1 MKQFLAATSWP
12 KKSSALTIIESGEI
26 SPWTSFLV
34 CRKSKPLMTCS
45 MYIYKVWAFLSF
57 GIGLDSKKSL
67 KLHFG
72 RERTGQKKW
81 SSDELS
87 NIMEIHGM
95 LYTKRLLLQKNF
107 SYFLKNPGTAHI
119 ITYLISKVEL
129 IIIWG
134 HVRIFLD
141 FMQLYWVF
149 VLWNDFS
156 GYLMLLFISSYQ
168 YFYTLLI
175 VPLPFLFGTFIPLVV
190 RDKPNNSF

>member
-12 KKSSALTIIESGEI
+12 KKSSALTIIESGET

-107 SYFLKNPGTAHI
+107 SHFLKNPGTAYI
-119 ITYLISKVEL
+119 ITYLISEVEL

-141 FMQLYWVF
+141 LCNYIEFLYCKWFFRVF
-149 VLWNDFS
+149 NVTFHQFIPVLL
-156 GYLMLLFISSYQ
+156 YMI
-168 YFYTLLI
+168 LI
-175 VPLPFLFGTFIPLVV
+175 VLLPFLFGTLEH
-190 RDKPNNSF
+190 SYLLL

>member
-12 KKSSALTIIESGEI
+12 KKSSALTIIESGET

-107 SYFLKNPGTAHI
+107 SHFLKNPGTARI
-119 ITYLISKVEL
+119 ITYLISKAQL

-134 HVRIFLD
+134 HVLIFLD
-141 FMQLYWVF
+141 LYAIILSFCAV
-149 VLWNDFS
+149 NDFS
-156 GYLMLLFISSYQ
+156 GYLMLHFSSSYQ
-168 YFYTLLI
+168 
-175 VPLPFLFGTFIPLVV
+175 
-190 RDKPNNSF
+190 

>member
-12 KKSSALTIIESGEI
+12 KKSSALTIIESGET

-107 SYFLKNPGTAHI
+107 SHFLKNPGTAYI
-119 ITYLISKVEL
+119 ITYLISEVEL

-134 HVRIFLD
+134 HVWIFLD

-149 VLWNDFS
+149 VL
-156 GYLMLLFISSYQ
+156 
-168 YFYTLLI
+168 
-175 VPLPFLFGTFIPLVV
+175 
-190 RDKPNNSF
+190 